1 MAIAYQCLVGPVK
14 DTYAACIGL
23 LQHPNE
29 RLQCDS
35 PHFVAQL
42 THMPLPLQHAS
53 TSKPWA
59 LSGDVA
65 EDISPQAV
73 TYKVEI
79 FTGDVRGAGTHV
91 SPLTGSLYDS

>member
-1 MAIAYQCLVGPVK
+1 MRAPSLWSW
-14 DTYAACIGL
+14 L
-23 LQHPNE
+23 L
-29 RLQCDS
+29 
-35 PHFVAQL
+35 
-42 THMPLPLQHAS
+42 HMPLLLQHAS